1 MTDYLTFGVVVGA
14 YLLITAALAYMGYLR
29 TKSNRDYLIAGGRAH
44 PYLMALAYG
53 SAFIST
59 AAIVGFGGAAAL
71 FGMGILW
78 LTFCN
83 IFIGIFIAFVLYGK
97 RTTLLG
103 KQLDAQTFPELL
115 GKRFDSNFIRRLA
128 GVVITLGMPLYAAAV
143 MIGGARFLETTL
155 NINYTVA
162 VAVFALF
169 VGGYVITGGL
179 KGVFYTDAL
188 QGSIMFVGMLTL
200 LVFTYAILGGVTPAH
215 QALTALAAH
224 VPESLAAAGHQGW
237 TAMPAFGSEYWWV
250 LVTTIILGV
259 GVGVLA
265 QPQLVVR
272 FLSVRGPRELNR
284 AVIIGGVF
292 ILAMTGVAFVVGALT
307 NVYFYQT
314 TGQISLLASISPA
327 TGKPNIDTIIPMYI
341 NSALP
346 PWFTSIFM
354 LTLLAAAMSTLSGQ
368 FHTIGT
374 ALSHDLYQRT
384 GLLVSRLGI
393 VVALIVTVFLAYKLP
408 PGIIAVATALFFAI
422 CAATF
427 LPAYTAALF
436 WKKATKPGA
445 IASMVTGLTT
455 SLIMLTFF
463 HAKGA
468 TALGISQALFGKPT
482 LAGFPWVVVDPI
494 VVSLPLSALAL
505 VAVSYLTQG
514 QEQALPYYDR
524 QKAFAAASD

>member
-1 MTDYLTFGVVVGA
+1 MDLLTFAIVVGLYFLVTA
-14 YLLITAALAYMGYLR
+14 GLGYLGYLR
-29 TKSNRDYLIAGGRAH
+29 TQSNRDYLIAGGRAH
-44 PYLMALAYG
+44 PYLMAMAYG

-59 AAIVGFGGAAAL
+59 AAIVGFGGVAGL

-83 IFIGIFIAFVLYGK
+83 IFIGIFIAFVVYGK
-97 RTTLLG
+97 RTTMLG

-115 GKRFDSNFIRRLA
+115 GKRFDSDFVRRLA
-128 GVVITLGMPLYAAAV
+128 GTVIILGMPLYAAAV

-155 NINYTVA
+155 NINYTLA
-162 VAVFALF
+162 VAVFAVF

-188 QGSIMFVGMLTL
+188 QGSIMFAGMLTL
-200 LVFTYAILGGVTPAH
+200 LIFTYAILGGVTPAH
-215 QALTALAAH
+215 QALTALSAH
-224 VPESLAAAGHQGW
+224 VPESLAASGHQGW
-237 TAMPAFGSEYWWV
+237 TAMPVFGSEFWWV
-250 LVTTIILGV
+250 LVSTIILGV
-259 GVGVLA
+259 GIGVLA

-284 AVIIGGVF
+284 AVVIGGVF
-292 ILAMTGVAFVVGALT
+292 ILAMTGIAFVVGALT
-307 NVYFYQT
+307 NAYFYQT
-314 TGQISLLASISPA
+314 MGQISLLASINPA
-327 TGKPNIDTIIPMYI
+327 TGKPNIDTIIPMYVK
-341 NSALP
+341 AAMP
-346 PWFTSIFM
+346 PWFTYVFM

-384 GLLVSRLGI
+384 GVLISRLGI
-393 VVALIVTVFLAYKLP
+393 MVALLATVFLAYKLP
-408 PGIIAVATALFFAI
+408 TGIIAVATALFFGT

-436 WKKATKPGA
+436 WKKATKPGV
-445 IASMVTGLTT
+445 IASMLVGLLS
-455 SLIMLTFF
+455 SLILMTFF
-463 HAKGA
+463 HAKEA

-494 VVSLPLSALAL
+494 VISLPLSAFTL
-505 VAVSYLTQG
+505 VMVSYLTQG
-514 QEQALPYYDR
+514 QEQELPYYDR
-524 QKAFAAASD
+524 QKAFAAAE